1 MKTKQTRA
9 TADTYDIVV
18 KQQKSILEFLHS
30 AGLLVETELNVLC
43 GQTIPRD
50 LLILPGKYEECL
62 PKLKAVCEH
71 MSSSRL
77 TCLQSTAEENQRWPL
92 LNAVRQLLRSQNYK
106 MTPFRLSDGYNKD
119 GKKILRRFFRIEKMR
134 QITEHTNNDNDND
147 NDNDNENSFDNVS
160 DDLE

>member
-1 MKTKQTRA
+1 MKTKQT
-9 TADTYDIVV
+9 TTDTYDIVV

-134 QITEHTNNDNDND
+134 TIKDQDKDQDKEQSPNYTE
-147 NDNDNENSFDNVS
+147 FDDTDV
-160 DDLE
+160 LE